1 MIIMK
6 NKEIFVD
13 YMNALFIINI
23 CTTFY
28 EYFN

>member
-6 NKEIFVD
+6 SKEIFVD